1 MNHLQQRKLKKYIIK
16 QIRDERILK
25 MYLLNLKW
33 ALIKKQKER
42 RRRRTLRKLWKL
54 KRLAMM
60 KQGVLPLL
68 VA

>member
-16 QIRDERILK
+16 QIRDEKILK

>member
-16 QIRDERILK
+16 QIRDEKILK

-60 KQGVLPLL
+60 KQGMLPLL
-68 VA
+68 AA